1 MKLIKSS
8 IKFIKMINYGNS
20 NINKIL
26 IYHCLKDMN
35 IKTYFDYFANRLKY
49 ILIYLENDY
58 RGTIWI
64 NNNNKI
70 DNLKRLIEL
79 RDT

>member
-1 MKLIKSS
+1 
-8 IKFIKMINYGNS
+8 
-20 NINKIL
+20 
-26 IYHCLKDMN
+26 MN